1 MATYTK
7 LSSGNWRVQI
17 RRKGQYASDSFRRRS
32 DAESWALETERR
44 IDRGEEPRPANRK
57 DPTTFGDLID
67 LHISD
72 LLEVNKAPL
81 RSKSFSLDLLK
92 RKLGKIR
99 ISDLSRERLIT
110 FGRERAKEGAGPVT
124 ISMDLGYLRTVI
136 THAAAIHGISV
147 SLESVDLARIALK
160 RLGLIGKS
168 HERDRRPTA
177 NEIEQLLRYFSY
189 NKRQSIPM
197 VLIVKF
203 AIGTAM
209 REEEIC
215 RIKWED
221 IDEPHR
227 TVIVRDRKDPRL
239 KQGNHQK
246 VPLLDATGF
255 DAWEI
260 LQTQKA
266 ATKKQ
271 EDSTEKKNESGRR
284 GRIFPYNSR
293 SVGAAFRR
301 ACRKL
306 KIEDLHFHDLRH
318 DATSRLFEAGYTIE
332 QVALVTGHKDWK
344 MLRRYT
350 HLRPEQLHTLKLKRN
365 LGSPANSAISSG
377 EPTRDS
383 DQEIDVRLRR
393 AFR

>member
-44 IDRGEEPRPANRK
+44 IDRGEEPRPIDRK
-57 DPTTFGDLID
+57 DPTTLGDLID

-72 LLEVNKAPL
+72 LLEVDKAPL

-99 ISDLSRERLIT
+99 ISDLSRERLIA
-110 FGRERAKEGAGPVT
+110 FGRERLKEGAGPVT
-124 ISMDLGYLRTVI
+124 ISMDIGYLRTVI
-136 THAAAIHGISV
+136 THAAAIHGIAV
-147 SLESVDLARIALK
+147 SLEAVDLARIALK

-168 HERDRRPTA
+168 RERDRRPTSD
-177 NEIEQLLRYFSY
+177 EIDRILTYFGD

-197 VLIVKF
+197 VPIVKF
-203 AIGTAM
+203 ALGTAM

-215 RIKWED
+215 RIRWED
-221 IDEPHR
+221 VDERHR

-246 VPLLDATGF
+246 VPLLDSTGF
-255 DAWEI
+255 DAWAI
-260 LQTQKA
+260 LQEQGEET
-266 ATKKQ
+266 
-271 EDSTEKKNESGRR
+271 GRR

-293 SVGAAFRR
+293 SVGTAFRR

-306 KIEDLHFHDLRH
+306 KVEDLHFHDLRH

-365 LGSPANSAISSG
+365 PGSTADTAVSAG
-377 EPTRDS
+377 ELIRDGDERTDTS
-383 DQEIDVRLRR
+383 LHR